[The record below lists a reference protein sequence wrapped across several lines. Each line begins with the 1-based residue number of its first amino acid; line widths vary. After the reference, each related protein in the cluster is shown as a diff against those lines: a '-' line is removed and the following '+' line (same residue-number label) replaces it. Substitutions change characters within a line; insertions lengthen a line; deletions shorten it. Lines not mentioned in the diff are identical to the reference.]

1 MWNKIVKR
9 FYETQ
14 LRCLELD
21 NHTNPIRGMIV
32 SAYNGV
38 NLKKNPLCIF
48 PCMVC
53 SGYSDKLSSKSPSEI
68 CFAPIWSF
76 FGTGQAG
83 QAAPVK

>member
-38 NLKKNPLCIF
+38 NLKQKPRF
-48 PCMVC
+48 V
-53 SGYSDKLSSKSPSEI
+53 YSLTWPVLVTRINSAQSPPVKYASPRYGHFWYRAGGAGSPS
-68 CFAPIWSF
+68 
-76 FGTGQAG
+76 
-83 QAAPVK
+83 